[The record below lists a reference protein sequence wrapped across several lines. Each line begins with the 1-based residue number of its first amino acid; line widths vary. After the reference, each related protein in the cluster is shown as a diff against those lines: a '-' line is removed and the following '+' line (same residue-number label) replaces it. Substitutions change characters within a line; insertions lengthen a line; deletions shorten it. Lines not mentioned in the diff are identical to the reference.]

1 MPQRQEEALKAL
13 TKRCQFLRQGRIIM
27 AMPMV
32 KLRAET
38 KLIKVFDMMKSSST
52 K

>member
-32 KLRAET
+32 KLRAAAMLT
-38 KLIKVFDMMKSSST
+38 KVFDTIKSSST